1 MNKEY
6 ALSLITK
13 NKYLTID
20 DLRYNQKMGIMLSK
34 EEFAEFLALKDQ
46 LVGEQLDIMRSLPL
60 KTFNSKHCFY
70 VNGAYLL
77 SALNEYMRI
86 LVADYEMNQ
95 SWLFSRNAEDM
106 AFSRLFSEIEGSL
119 NIENVPTTRKRIAEI
134 HESESVAD
142 NNDIIIKNMID
153 AVDFIVREKPAFN
166 KENLRRLYTIL
177 SNGSLGADKALKDG
191 AYYRDDKVYIDI
203 YEGAD
208 HQIIDACMDTL
219 FAFAN
224 DPTSIEKYDI
234 LLPYICHYYI
244 VYIHPY
250 FDYNGRTARMVSF
263 WLSYIHD
270 IAGAPLFMS
279 EAINENKGDYY
290 RAITN
295 TRNTNNDLTYFL
307 GYILET
313 SIKYSFVYKNLE
325 EIRNELSKTGDTLT
339 ATEWGYV
346 KKILVHNSENYF
358 NYKMFL
364 EYIHAKMT
372 KQGAMK
378 ILDNLVSYNIL
389 QKDKNKKGE
398 AIFKFNPNFITYKFH
413 Q

>member
-6 ALSLITK
+6 ALGLITK
-13 NKYLTID
+13 NKYPTID

-34 EEFAEFLALKDQ
+34 EGFAEFLALKDQ
-46 LVGEQLDIMRSLPL
+46 FVEERFDIMRPLPL

-95 SWLFSRNAEDM
+95 SWLFNRNAEDM
-106 AFSRLFSEIEGSL
+106 AISRLFSEIEGSL

-134 HESESVAD
+134 HESEKVVDD
-142 NNDIIIKNMID
+142 NDMIIKNMID
-153 AVDFIVREKPAFN
+153 AVNFIVREKPAFN

-177 SNGSLGADKALKDG
+177 SNGSLDADKMLKDG
-191 AYYRDDKVYIDI
+191 SYYRDDKVYIDV

-208 HQIIDACMDTL
+208 HQIIDACMDSL

-224 DPTSIEKYDI
+224 DPANIEKYDI

-290 RAITN
+290 RAIVN

-358 NYKMFL
+358 NYKLFM
-364 EYIHAKMT
+364 EYLHAKMS

-398 AIFKFNPNFITYKFH
+398 AIFKFNPDFITYKFH